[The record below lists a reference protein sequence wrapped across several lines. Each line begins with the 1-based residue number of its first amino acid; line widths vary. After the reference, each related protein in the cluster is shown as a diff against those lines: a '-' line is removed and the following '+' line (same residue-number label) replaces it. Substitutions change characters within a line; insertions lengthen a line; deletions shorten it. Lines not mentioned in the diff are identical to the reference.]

1 MERNTT
7 FFDQE
12 NQYCQNDST
21 IQNNVQIQF
30 NPYQIPMAFFIK
42 LEQKTFNLYGNTK
55 YPKQPKQTEERKM
68 KPEKSDSL
76 NSDYSTKLQLPKP
89 YGTGTK
95 REIQI
100 NGTKFLES
108 PEIKPHTCGQLIFDK
123 RGKNIKW
130 RNDSPFK
137 KRSWENM

>member
-21 IQNNVQIQF
+21 IQNNVQLQF

-76 NSDYSTKLQLPKP
+76 NSDYSTKLQLPNRMVLAQKEK
-89 YGTGTK
+89 Y
-95 REIQI
+95 
-100 NGTKFLES
+100 
-108 PEIKPHTCGQLIFDK
+108 
-123 RGKNIKW
+123 
-130 RNDSPFK
+130 
-137 KRSWENM
+137 RSMEQNFQKVQR